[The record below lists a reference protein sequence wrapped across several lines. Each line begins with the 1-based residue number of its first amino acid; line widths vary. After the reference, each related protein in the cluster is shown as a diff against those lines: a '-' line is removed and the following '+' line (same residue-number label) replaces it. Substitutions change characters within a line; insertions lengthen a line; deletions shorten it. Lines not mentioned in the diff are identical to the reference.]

1 MGWAPSKTRATQGAR
16 DYRLSRG
23 MYDDYIMW
31 FNPGKCVPMSQDPI
45 VSFTHIVKLKGY
57 IMEFDTT
64 DCEVFCEL

>member
-1 MGWAPSKTRATQGAR
+1 
-16 DYRLSRG
+16 

-57 IMEFDTT
+57 IMVFDTT
-64 DCEVFCEL
+64 DCVRSSVNCNILVDSQKWSII